1 MQCPPRQAALGED
14 ASDVRRESRVEQL
27 GVRDVDGDGQ
37 RRALLPPDHKLL
49 ARGPQHELTEVDVET
64 AVLGDQE
71 KLARRQDAALR
82 MIPAHESFEP
92 SHATGRRLRSIR

>member
-14 ASDVRRESRVEQL
+14 ASDLRRESRVEQL

-37 RRALLPPDHKLL
+37 RRPLLPPEHELL

-64 AVLGDQE
+64 AVLAIKRNSLG
-71 KLARRQDAALR
+71 
-82 MIPAHESFEP
+82 
-92 SHATGRRLRSIR
+92 GRTPR